1 MFGRKGQI
9 ALLLAALACIGCLF
23 VGCGKGGDISSDS
36 ETGASSAAPAKT
48 LSLTAEEAA
57 QKLADTGV
65 WAEEL
70 VALKESRISVVY
82 EIEDTDFVSAAAF
95 CSPSGAYADSV
106 AVFVTKDAAAAGAV
120 EKALRAYQTEQ
131 IGYWKDYRADQ
142 VKKLENAF
150 VYKFENAVV
159 FCTCE
164 DTAALQALVEN
175 GFVS

>member
-1 MFGRKGQI
+1 M
-9 ALLLAALACIGCLF
+9 
-23 VGCGKGGDISSDS
+23 
-36 ETGASSAAPAKT
+36 
-48 LSLTAEEAA
+48 
-57 QKLADTGV
+57 
-65 WAEEL
+65 
-70 VALKESRISVVY
+70 SVVY
-82 EIEDTDFVSAAAF
+82 EIEDTDFVSAAAL
-95 CSPSGAYADSV
+95 CSPSGAYADRV

>member
-1 MFGRKGQI
+1 MDGKDKSRCCLRRLHVSVAF
-9 ALLLAALACIGCLF
+9 LSAAEKAGT
-23 VGCGKGGDISSDS
+23 SRP
-36 ETGASSAAPAKT
+36 TPGASSAAPAKT

-106 AVFVTKDAAAAGAV
+106 AVFVTKAGAV

>member
-1 MFGRKGQI
+1 MLGRKRQI
-9 ALLLAALACIGCLF
+9 ALLLAALVGIGCLF
-23 VGCGKGGDISSDS
+23 AGCGKDGNGSHDSASD
-36 ETGASSAAPAKT
+36 AASAAPTKI

-57 QKLADTGV
+57 QKLADVGV
-65 WAEEL
+65 WTEEL
-70 VALKESRISVVY
+70 VALKESRISAVY

-106 AVFVTKDAAAAGAV
+106 AVFVTKDAAAADAV
-120 EKALRAYQTEQ
+120 EKALRTYQTEQ

-150 VYKFENAVV
+150 VYKFENAVI

-164 DTAALQALVEN
+164 DTATQQALVEK